1 MKLSCLLVPLA
12 FCYMSA
18 FAQQGVRGAPVL
30 LVVLASPAE
39 RQQLEKDIATLEGQ
53 DWDFKS
59 LEQELNRWASQRN
72 LILQK
77 DQETGF
83 YLAVSQRLVKSSFY
97 GGRLAVAQQL
107 RSSLDQSR
115 AIVLHEQPAPLR
127 TMLEQLTM
135 QGETYPMAFF
145 KITEALPAP
154 KFLMPG
160 ALVYAE
166 VPVNEEQTVQV
177 NTEILFSNPNS
188 WGGMSEYLQNL
199 PQQKQSSEQNAPEP
213 MMVLYSKFAPLRID
227 MLQKALEKLIALWT
241 TLQEQMREQYAKEI
255 ESLRIELK
263 RMAEEQTGLPMDTPL
278 DWNILPQ
285 EMKQRII
292 DTLRMS
298 GLDVSEASLADKS
311 VKFSISLRL
320 HTARVYPDAI
330 MVYSTPFGEDYG
342 AIHARRYPRSG
353 N

>member
-1 MKLSCLLVPLA
+1 
-12 FCYMSA
+12 
-18 FAQQGVRGAPVL
+18 
-30 LVVLASPAE
+30 
-39 RQQLEKDIATLEGQ
+39 
-53 DWDFKS
+53 
-59 LEQELNRWASQRN
+59 
-72 LILQK
+72 
-77 DQETGF
+77 
-83 YLAVSQRLVKSSFY
+83 
-97 GGRLAVAQQL
+97 
-107 RSSLDQSR
+107 
-115 AIVLHEQPAPLR
+115 
-127 TMLEQLTM
+127 
-135 QGETYPMAFF
+135 MAFF

-199 PQQKQSSEQNAPEP
+199 PQQKQSSEKNAPEP

-285 EMKQRII
+285 EMKQRIV

-330 MVYSTPFGEDYG
+330 MVGLTQLPIAFLLELEAVAHESPYST
-342 AIHARRYPRSG
+342 A
-353 N
+353 